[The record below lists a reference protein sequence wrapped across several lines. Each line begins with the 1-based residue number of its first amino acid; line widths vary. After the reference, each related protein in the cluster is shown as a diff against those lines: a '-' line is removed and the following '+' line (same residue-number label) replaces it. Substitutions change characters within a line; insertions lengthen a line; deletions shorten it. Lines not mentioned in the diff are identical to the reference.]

1 MVFLNLE
8 DNDNLSQ
15 IGYNDIIEM
24 LKEYKLSLRDNLNL
38 NSNVTFGLEIEFENI
53 KTSYDEMFNLFS
65 KLSLLPST
73 FFNNENVEKLK
84 NYKKHSKTFE
94 IINQNNYSNILPEEV
109 FFWNFDKDISLDN
122 GGEITSPILIDKKE
136 YWYDLKK
143 VCDFIKKYAKLSIH
157 SSGHIHIGS
166 NILGKDKTSWINFLN
181 LWSSYENVIF
191 RFGFNEYLNINSRIR
206 YCEIM
211 SEKFKKVC
219 KSLAEDYD
227 LEIILHF
234 LKDNRLNAVNF
245 QNVTLTNKVIPFSTI
260 EFRNPNG
267 CLNPIIW
274 QNNVNFF
281 TRLLMYCSRSDF
293 DMDKVLKRKKEEIY
307 FNNYHKAFFEQAV
320 ELADMIFDNN
330 LDKINF
336 LKQYVKDNTN
346 SLVPMRKA
354 KKFTM

>member
-1 MVFLNLE
+1 
-8 DNDNLSQ
+8 
-15 IGYNDIIEM
+15 
-24 LKEYKLSLRDNLNL
+24 
-38 NSNVTFGLEIEFENI
+38 
-53 KTSYDEMFNLFS
+53 
-65 KLSLLPST
+65 
-73 FFNNENVEKLK
+73 
-84 NYKKHSKTFE
+84 
-94 IINQNNYSNILPEEV
+94 
-109 FFWNFDKDISLDN
+109 
-122 GGEITSPILIDKKE
+122 
-136 YWYDLKK
+136 
-143 VCDFIKKYAKLSIH
+143 
-157 SSGHIHIGS
+157 
-166 NILGKDKTSWINFLN
+166 
-181 LWSSYENVIF
+181 
-191 RFGFNEYLNINSRIR
+191 
-206 YCEIM
+206 M

-245 QNVTLTNKVIPFSTI
+245 QNVTLTNEVIPFSTI

-336 LKQYVKDNTN
+336 LKQYFKNFKVSKNIRSFT
-346 SLVPMRKA
+346 KA
-354 KKFTM
+354 KRMTK